1 MKFPCDGKK
10 DGKYKT
16 VKNRHSSTWGC
27 NQECSS
33 MVKLLP
39 GHCWWLSHDSH
50 GPEIHIASI
59 IHQPVY
65 TYVTHQKKTGDS
77 LKVYIKYV
85 YIYPITTTMYY

>member
-1 MKFPCDGKK
+1 
-10 DGKYKT
+10 
-16 VKNRHSSTWGC
+16 
-27 NQECSS
+27 

-65 TYVTHQKKTGDS
+65 TYVTHTKKKTGDS

-85 YIYPITTTMYY
+85 YIYIPHYYHHVLLIFLWGKHQIL